1 VTIQACDPRYATP
14 RTARRRTLG
23 PQVAA
28 VAKRIGLDLLPW
40 QRMVFSVALE
50 RVRGRPAYRDC
61 LVSVPRQSGKS
72 TMMLALIVWR
82 MTEFPGSRIMYGAQ
96 TRTAARLKML
106 ESWWPRL
113 LASPYEPD
121 LRLFRGFGH
130 ETVSHE
136 NGSVLQLLSA
146 AESAGHGE
154 TVDLAILDESWVH
167 RDAHVEQA
175 VRPAMVTRRDAQL
188 WALSTAGTWRSE
200 WWKAK
205 LDAGR
210 AAAEMGVDTGT
221 CCFEWSAPDDANPA
235 DPQVWAACM
244 PALGRLADVQTV
256 RADLAAMGL
265 AEFRRAYLNQW
276 PDPMGEGWQVFAQE
290 AWARARGED
299 E

>member
-1 VTIQACDPRYATP
+1 MP
-14 RTARRRTLG
+14 
-23 PQVAA
+23 
-28 VAKRIGLDLLPW
+28 LLPW
-40 QRMVFSVALE
+40 QRDVFSVALE
-50 RVRGRPAYRDC
+50 QARGRPAYRDC

-113 LASPYEPD
+113 VASPYAED
-121 LRLFRGFGH
+121 LKLFRGFGN
-130 ETVSHE
+130 ETISHG

-175 VRPAMVTRRDAQL
+175 VRPAMVTRKSAQL

-210 AAAEMGVDTGT
+210 AAAQMGVDSGT

-235 DPQVWAACM
+235 AVETWRACM
-244 PALGRLADVQTV
+244 PALGRLADVETV
-256 RADLAAMGL
+256 RADLTAMGL

-276 PDPMGEGWQVFAQE
+276 PDPAGEGWQVFAQD

-299 E
+299 D